1 VTRPVAISIVL
12 AAVLTTAGCQRPT
25 AAPPGDQAGQE
36 HPDWTL
42 AQRRAFRAALWSAQ
56 GKLYE
61 RLRQVRVG
69 KTDRLDRLIR
79 EGVLSTDEVRDLAA
93 SARIDRIAW
102 LSDGRCRVEVSLGWP
117 RIVQAVRW
125 WDNAGRW
132 APHRQIPELNDS
144 ALLSAVSESE
154 QG

>member
-1 VTRPVAISIVL
+1 VL
-12 AAVLTTAGCQRPT
+12 AAVLATPGCQRPT
-25 AAPPGDQAGQE
+25 TAPAGDQAGHE
-36 HPDWTL
+36 HPDWTV
-42 AQRRAFRAALWSAQ
+42 AQRRAFRAALWSAR

-61 RLRQVRVG
+61 QLRQVRVS
-69 KTDRLDRLIR
+69 KTDRLDQLVR
-79 EGVLSTDEVRDLAA
+79 ERIVSIDEVRDLAA
-93 SARIDRIAW
+93 SSRIRRIAW

-132 APHRQIPELNDS
+132 APHSQISALNDS
-144 ALLSAVSESE
+144 ALLSAVAESE